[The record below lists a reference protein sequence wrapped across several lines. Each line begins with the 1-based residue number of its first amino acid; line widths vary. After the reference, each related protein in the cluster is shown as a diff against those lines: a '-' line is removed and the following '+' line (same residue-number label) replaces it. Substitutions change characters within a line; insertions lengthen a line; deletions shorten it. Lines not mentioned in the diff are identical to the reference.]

1 VLRHDG
7 AGQPGTGTGLA
18 VHWRSTPQAVGVAG
32 RDNGRVSTPIRAN
45 SILPG
50 RREDIELHTADG
62 LRLVGELA
70 LPVDRQPVATLVCL
84 HPLPTHGGMMDSH
97 IFRKAAWR
105 LPALAGI
112 AVLRF
117 NTRGTS
123 SLRGTSEGSF
133 DAAKGERYDV
143 AAAIEYAEFHELPR
157 IWLLG
162 WSFGTDL
169 VLKYGCDAEVVGTI
183 LLSPPLR
190 FAAPEDLKVWSDS
203 GKPVTALVPEFDDY
217 LRPAE
222 ARERFAQI
230 PQAEVIGVPGGKHL
244 WVGNA
249 ETALD
254 AIVQRVAPETPVP
267 LPRDW
272 DGPMEYGDA
281 SAYADRTVAAF
292 ADVPVAGPSPGQ
304 AQD

>member
-1 VLRHDG
+1 M
-7 AGQPGTGTGLA
+7 
-18 VHWRSTPQAVGVAG
+18 
-32 RDNGRVSTPIRAN
+32 STPIRAN

-62 LRLVGELA
+62 LRLLGELA
-70 LPVDRQPVATLVCL
+70 LPVDREPVASLVCL

-123 SLRGTSEGSF
+123 SVRGTSEGSF
-133 DAAKGERYDV
+133 DGGNAERYDV
-143 AAAIEYAEFHELPR
+143 AAAIEYAEFHELPG
-157 IWLLG
+157 IWPLG

-169 VLKYGCDAEVVGTI
+169 VLKYGCDPTVVGAI
-183 LLSPPLR
+183 LLSPSLR
-190 FAAPEDLKVWSDS
+190 FSQPEDLRVWAES

-230 PQAEVIGVPGGKHL
+230 PQAEVVGVPGGKHL

-254 AIVQRVAPETPVP
+254 EIVKRVAPEAPVP
-267 LPRDW
+267 LPREW
-272 DGPMEYGDA
+272 DGPMEVGDA

-292 ADVPVAGPSPGQ
+292 ADVPVAGPPQ
-304 AQD
+304 RRAQD